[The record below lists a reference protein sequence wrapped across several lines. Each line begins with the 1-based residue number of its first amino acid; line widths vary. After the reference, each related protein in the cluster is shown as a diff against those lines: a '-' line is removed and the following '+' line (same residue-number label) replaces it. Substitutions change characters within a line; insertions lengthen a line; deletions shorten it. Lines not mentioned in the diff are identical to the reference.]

1 MKWLKQLE
9 MTSEHHVTFE
19 QHVLDE
25 LEPFAQEVDSY
36 SGEEAF
42 SIDKL
47 LYRLTSNPMCAI
59 VFGRRYVCT
68 CACTP
73 IVMLTTPV
81 LWLVLAQPMV
91 RKNVP

>member
-1 MKWLKQLE
+1 MNSSGFVLQNGKNFRQLKKLSMKWLKQLE

-36 SGEEAF
+36 SGDKAF

-59 VFGRRYVCT
+59 VFGRRY
-68 CACTP
+68 
-73 IVMLTTPV
+73 
-81 LWLVLAQPMV
+81 
-91 RKNVP
+91 NE